1 MSFPGTSAREFN
13 VKRKGAPPAGSPFP
27 PPPEPVAEAAPQ
39 PVEREEFPNFFPTK
53 IGRIDKIARY

>member
-1 MSFPGTSAREFN
+1 MSIPGATARQFRI
-13 VKRKGAPPAGSPFP
+13 KRNGAPVAGSPFP
-27 PPPEPVAEAAPQ
+27 PPPNEATPAA